1 MEAIDLGSSGALGSD
16 IASPVTDEPSPA
28 ESAIAPVVMPEG
40 TIQAHF
46 AQQGKRTPRPP
57 SVPTLVVKP
66 IVEGSITLTP
76 RSDALITPGLR
87 ARFPK
92 LQVRAPPPPPAGAK
106 DWPTAKALPR
116 AQLRARSDPAK
127 ATDTASPGSGIP
139 MSAARGGGS
148 GPDAEAETHAK
159 KGS

>member
-1 MEAIDLGSSGALGSD
+1 MEEIDLESSGDLGSD

-28 ESAIAPVVMPEG
+28 ESATAPMVMPEG

-57 SVPTLVVKP
+57 SVPPLVVEP

-76 RSDALITPGLR
+76 RSDTLITPGLR
-87 ARFPK
+87 PRFPG
-92 LQVRAPPPPPAGAK
+92 LQIRAPPPPPAGAK
-106 DWPTAKALPR
+106 GWPTQKQLPR

-127 ATDTASPGSGIP
+127 ATV
-139 MSAARGGGS
+139 
-148 GPDAEAETHAK
+148 
-159 KGS
+159 